1 MCQFLSQYHMP
12 CDTVWN
18 QKTWWLQLC
27 SSLPRLL
34 LLFWVFCHS
43 IQIWRLFLL
52 LWKMLLE
59 FYLGLI
65 WFCWLLWVLMDILT
79 IFFQSMIISRLSD
92 FFAQYASFP
101 LPWLNIFLGFL
112 FFFCITVNTYIFL
125 ISFSDSSLWVSRSAI
140 DLFICLSGFGVL
152 GLCCCPGFSLFS
164 SCREWDLFS
173 SCSAQ
178 ASHCGASLVAE
189 QRQ

>member
-1 MCQFLSQYHMP
+1 MLCN
-12 CDTVWN
+12 TVWN

-34 LLFWVFCHS
+34 WLFWVFCHS
-43 IQIWRLFLL
+43 IQIWRLFLF

-65 WFCWLLWVLMDILT
+65 WFCRLLWVVMDILT
-79 IFFQSMIISRLSD
+79 IFFQSMSVSCLSN
-92 FFAQYASFP
+92 FFPQYASFP

-112 FFFCITVNTYIFL
+112 FFFCLTVNTYIFL
-125 ISFSDSSLWVSRSAI
+125 ISFSDSSLLVYRSTI
-140 DLFICLSGFGVL
+140 DWLVCLFLAVL

-164 SCREWDLFS
+164 SCHEGA
-173 SCSAQ
+173 CSLVAVLRLLI
-178 ASHCGASLVAE
+178 AGASLVAE